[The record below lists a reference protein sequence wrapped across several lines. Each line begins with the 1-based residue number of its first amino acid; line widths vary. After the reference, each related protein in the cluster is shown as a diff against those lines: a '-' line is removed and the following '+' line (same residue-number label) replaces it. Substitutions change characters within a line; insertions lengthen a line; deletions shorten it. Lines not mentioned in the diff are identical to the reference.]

1 MESMSN
7 ETIKRLN
14 LLLKKAF
21 PKVIIPENVMSSGIG
36 TFEEW
41 DSLGNF
47 ALLMLVENEF
57 NIILTMEELS
67 ELNSYRKI
75 YDRIKNGQYS

>member
-1 MESMSN
+1 MESISN
-7 ETIKRLN
+7 ETIERLN

-21 PKVIIPENVMSSGIG
+21 PKVIIPENVMNSGLG

-57 NIILTMEELS
+57 NIVLTMEELS

-75 YDRIKNGQYS
+75 YDRLKNG

>member
-1 MESMSN
+1 MESISN
-7 ETIKRLN
+7 ETIERLN

-21 PKVIIPENVMSSGIG
+21 PKVIIPENVMSSGLG
-36 TFEEW
+36 TFEEL

-57 NIILTMEELS
+57 NIVLTMEELS

-75 YDRIKNGQYS
+75 YDRLKNG